1 MPKTV
6 KSLSTL
12 RNALALFGLSGTTIA
27 ACVPY
32 LFAGSKSPDFALFF
46 VVGMAIIL
54 LTAVLFNYIDRLGM
68 GFGKTTLVLATG
80 YNALIAAIKLG
91 LAPAALYEL
100 NQMGVE
106 FPFLLSVFLPFIGIA
121 ILLLYLVVFSVMYQE
136 FKQRLSRRVDTTAL
150 KPERTLF
157 TLGVALSVFVVVLT
171 AISILEVVVFRS
183 LSVLGYVVILL
194 TSMGVA
200 ILLALVLAAILA
212 ATTFGQVKKRAEE
225 LGQATLLANFFW
237 LGCILIALY
246 HAMWLIFLLTLF
258 SIWPLRTYSP
268 K

>member
-6 KSLSTL
+6 KSFSTL
-12 RNALALFGLSGTTIA
+12 RNALVLFGLSGTAIA
-27 ACVPY
+27 AFVPY

-68 GFGKTTLVLATG
+68 GFSKTTLVLATG
-80 YNALIAAIKLG
+80 YNALIAAVKLG
-91 LAPAALYEL
+91 LAPAALYEF
-100 NQMGVE
+100 NQSFE
-106 FPFLLSVFLPFIGIA
+106 FPVLFSIFLPFIGIA
-121 ILLLYLVVFSVMYQE
+121 ILLLYLFIFSVMYQDFE
-136 FKQRLSRRVDTTAL
+136 QRLSRRVDTTAL

-183 LSVLGYVVILL
+183 LSVLSYVMIIA
-194 TSMGVA
+194 TSMGFA

-258 SIWPLRTYSP
+258 SIWPLKTYSP